1 MPCTAPALTLG
12 VEEEYLLVDAQTRA
26 LANDPPESF
35 IARCTQL
42 LGERVTHEFLRCQ
55 VEIGTAICGNLAD
68 ARREL
73 IELRGTVAR
82 VAAEHDMRLL
92 AASTHPWSNWQSQE
106 PTDMERYR
114 ILASEHQTLARRLVI
129 CGMHIHAGVEDQ
141 DLRVDLMGQLA
152 YFMPHFLALSA
163 SSPFWEGDV
172 TGLKA
177 FRPTIFGD
185 MPRTG
190 LPELL
195 SSWGEWQAL
204 LAMLQET
211 FGLEDSSRI
220 WWDVRPSAAHPTLEM
235 RVCDVCTDLEHALSL
250 VALYQ
255 SLLAFLFRLRSDNQR
270 WRQYRHIL
278 LAENK
283 WRAQRHG
290 TEAELADF
298 GRRQL
303 VPLSDLVEELIRLL
317 GDYAADLGC
326 LAELEGLRRIVAEG
340 NSADHQLRVYQE
352 ALAAGRTERVARV
365 EVVDWLV
372 QQSVARCS

>member
-1 MPCTAPALTLG
+1 MPCAPPALTLG
-12 VEEEYLLVDAQTRA
+12 IEEEYLLVDAQTRE
-26 LANDPPESF
+26 LANDPPASF
-35 IARCTQL
+35 SARCEQL

-55 VEIGTAICGNLAD
+55 VEIGTAICANLAD
-68 ARREL
+68 VRREL

-82 VAAEHDMRLL
+82 VAAEHDLRLI
-92 AASTHPWSNWQSQE
+92 AASTHPWSNWHSQE

-114 ILASEHQTLARRLVI
+114 IIVSEHQTLVRRMVV
-129 CGMHIHAGVEDQ
+129 CGMHIHAGIEDQ
-141 DLRVDLMGQLA
+141 DLRVDLMGQMA
-152 YFMPHFLALSA
+152 YFLPHLLALST

-177 FRPTIFGD
+177 FRPTIWGD

-190 LPELL
+190 LPEVL

-204 LAMLQET
+204 LVMLQET
-211 FGLEDSSRI
+211 FGFEDASKI
-220 WWDVRPSAAHPTLEM
+220 WWDIRPSGAHPTLEV
-235 RVCDVCTDLEHALSL
+235 RVCEVCTDLEQALSL

-255 SLLAFLFRLRSDNQR
+255 SLLAFLYRLRRDNQR
-270 WRQYRHIL
+270 WRQYRRIL

-283 WRAQRHG
+283 WRAQRYG

-303 VPLSDLVEELIRLL
+303 VPLADLVEELIALL
-317 GDYAADLGC
+317 GDHAADLGC
-326 LAELEGLRRIVAEG
+326 LTELEGLRKIVADG
-340 NSADHQLRVYQE
+340 NSADHQLRIYGE
-352 ALAAGRTERVARV
+352 ALDAGASERVAQV

-372 QQSVARCS
+372 EHSVAGC